1 MKLRKEKRNVEVVAR
16 EEGVVVVINGNAYT
30 FAYMIDSYNM
40 WHARLGHTNFAYV
53 FKLQRLGLINMHD
66 NQTKECDVCV
76 ESKLTKPFVLLFNV
90 KPNFLA

>member
-1 MKLRKEKRNVEVVAR
+1 
-16 EEGVVVVINGNAYT
+16 VINGNAYT

-66 NQTKECDVCV
+66 NQTKKMLCM
-76 ESKLTKPFVLLFNV
+76 
-90 KPNFLA
+90 